1 MMEHS
6 VRCPADTVKNKNNHL
21 KNKWLFYFSSESW
34 TLFFTPL
41 FCNRLIFN
49 VLFLCFF
56 VFFACFVPNLSR
68 IKTSLLPRY
77 QPNRAGIEC

>member
-34 TLFFTPL
+34 TLFFTLL
-41 FCNRLIFN
+41 FCNKLIFN
-49 VLFLCFF
+49 ILLLCFF
-56 VFFACFVPNLSR
+56 VFFRLFCPEFVPVQELA
-68 IKTSLLPRY
+68 TSSLPRK
-77 QPNRAGIEC
+77 

>member
-34 TLFFTPL
+34 TLFFTLL
-41 FCNRLIFN
+41 FCNKLIFN

-56 VFFACFVPNLSR
+56 VFFAYFVPNLSR
-68 IKTSLLPRY
+68 IKTSLHPRY
-77 QPNRAGIEC
+77 QGNRTL

>member
-34 TLFFTPL
+34 TLFFIAR
-41 FCNRLIFN
+41 FCNYLLFN
-49 VLFLCFF
+49 CLFFCFF
-56 VFFACFVPNLSR
+56 AFFACFVPILSR
-68 IKTSLLPRY
+68 IKISLRTRY
-77 QPNRAGIEC
+77 QFNSIEI

>member
-41 FCNRLIFN
+41 FCNKLIFN
-49 VLFLCFF
+49 ILFLCFF
-56 VFFACFVPNLSR
+56 VFFSPVLSR
-68 IKTSLLPRY
+68 ICPGSKPRY
-77 QPNRAGIEC
+77 ILATNGIAIK